1 MRVLCLIVLFA
12 AACFMGTPLSAQNHL
27 PNFNIDNKG
36 DGRVVIS
43 WNNPYNNLIQLA
55 VQRSFDSLKR
65 FSTVYSA
72 TSPELPQ
79 NGFSDKIPAGVRV
92 YYKIFYVM
100 QGGTYYF
107 SNSKPADASAPIAAV
122 GASVSKRDLL
132 DENLLKKVTDPNLLQ
147 NPDLYE
153 PQRLYTVLVND
164 SPYREMLTIE
174 VKQFRDSILTQTRD
188 TLMQLGT
195 DTILLRQYV
204 LPFDLRASPYVY
216 TDSHG
221 YLVVN
226 LPDAAKKR
234 YDLVLMEE
242 DETPVL
248 ELKQIK
254 DDYFIIDKTNFYHGG
269 MYKFILWEN
278 GRIKERSKVFLPR
291 D

>member
-1 MRVLCLIVLFA
+1 LFVVFT
-12 AACFMGTPLSAQNHL
+12 AACFMGSPLSAQNHL
-27 PNFNIDNKG
+27 PNFNIENKG

-92 YYKIFYVM
+92 YYKMFYVM

-107 SNSKPADASAPIAAV
+107 SNSKPADVSAPIASIA
-122 GASVSKRDLL
+122 ANVSKRDLL
-132 DENLLKKVTDPNLLQ
+132 DENLLKKLTAPDLLQ

-174 VKQFRDSILTQTRD
+174 VKQFRDSILTLTRD
-188 TLMQLGT
+188 TLMQLGA
-195 DTILLRQYV
+195 DTILLKQYV

-254 DDYFIIDKTNFYHGG
+254 EPYFVIDKANFYHGG
-269 MYKFILWEN
+269 MYKFVLWEN
-278 GRIKERSKVFLPR
+278 GRIKERSKVFLPP

>member
-1 MRVLCLIVLFA
+1 MIVLFA

-43 WNNPYNNLIQLA
+43 WNNPYDNLIQLA

-79 NGFSDKIPAGVRV
+79 NGFSDKIPAGARI

-107 SNSKPADASAPIAAV
+107 SNSKPADASAPIASIA
-122 GASVSKRDLL
+122 ANVSKRDLL
-132 DENLLKKVTDPNLLQ
+132 DENLLNKVTAPDLLQ

-174 VKQFRDSILTQTRD
+174 VKQFRDSILTHTRD
-188 TLMQLGT
+188 TLMQLGA
-195 DTILLRQYV
+195 DTIILKQFV
-204 LPFDLRASPYVY
+204 QPFDLRASPYVY

-226 LPDAAKKR
+226 LPDAGKKR

>member
-1 MRVLCLIVLFA
+1 MIVLFA

>member
-1 MRVLCLIVLFA
+1 MIVLFA

-43 WNNPYNNLIQLA
+43 WNNPYDNLIQLA
-55 VQRSFDSLKR
+55 VQRSLDSLKR

-79 NGFSDKIPAGVRV
+79 NGFSDKIAAGVRV

-107 SNSKPADASAPIAAV
+107 SNSKPADASAPIASIA
-122 GASVSKRDLL
+122 ANVSKRDLL
-132 DENLLKKVTDPNLLQ
+132 DENLLNKVTAPDLLQ

-174 VKQFRDSILTQTRD
+174 VKQFRDSILTHTRD
-188 TLMQLGT
+188 TLMQLGA
-195 DTILLRQYV
+195 DTIILKQFV
-204 LPFDLRASPYVY
+204 LPFELRASPYVY
-216 TDSHG
+216 TDTHG

-226 LPDAAKKR
+226 LPDAAKKK

-254 DDYFIIDKTNFYHGG
+254 DTYFIIDKTNFYHGG
-269 MYKFILWEN
+269 IYKFVLWEN

>member
-1 MRVLCLIVLFA
+1 MKKNSFTTLVLICLVLGIRA
-12 AACFMGTPLSAQNHL
+12 AAQNPL
-27 PNFNIDNKG
+27 PDFNIDNKG

-43 WNNPYNNLIQLA
+43 WQNPYSNLIQLA
-55 VQRSFDSLKR
+55 VQRSYDSLKR

-79 NGFSDKIPAGVRV
+79 NGFSDKITPGVRV

-100 QGGTYYF
+100 VGGTYYF
-107 SNSKPADASAPIAAV
+107 SNSKLANTVAQQVTITTAASR
-122 GASVSKRDLL
+122 RDLL
-132 DENLLKKVTDPNLLQ
+132 DESLLKKVTAENLLT

-164 SPYREMLTIE
+164 APFQEMFTIQL
-174 VKQFRDSILTQTRD
+174 KYFRDSILTRTRD
-188 TLMQLGT
+188 TLMQVSN
-195 DTILLRQYV
+195 DTILVKQFVPPFEVRGSQYV
-204 LPFDLRASPYVY
+204 YIDKQGYV
-216 TDSHG
+216 
-221 YLVVN
+221 VVN
-226 LPDAAKKR
+226 LPDAATKR

-254 DDYFIIDKTNFYHGG
+254 EPFFMIDKSNFYHAG
-269 MYKFILWEN
+269 MYKFVLWEN
-278 GRIKERSKVFLPR
+278 GRMKERNKFLLPK

>member
-1 MRVLCLIVLFA
+1 MFVLFA
-12 AACFMGTPLSAQNHL
+12 ATSFLGMPLSAQNHL

-204 LPFDLRASPYVY
+204 LPFELRASPYVY
-216 TDSHG
+216 TDNHG
-221 YLVVN
+221 YMVVN
-226 LPDAAKKR
+226 LPDAAKKK

-254 DDYFIIDKTNFYHGG
+254 DTYFIIDKTNFYHGG